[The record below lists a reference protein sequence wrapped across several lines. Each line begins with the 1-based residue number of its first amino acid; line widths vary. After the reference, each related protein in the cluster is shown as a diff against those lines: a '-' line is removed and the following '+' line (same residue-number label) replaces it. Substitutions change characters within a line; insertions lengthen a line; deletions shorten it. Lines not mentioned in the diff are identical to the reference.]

1 MATRTHAAATAL
13 DTRDANAT
21 THRGRTVDHNGHGN
35 GEKTNGEKQS
45 NGDKTNDNKSNDKKS
60 NGAPRR
66 RSKDSKYRHV
76 FATHSKSSTT
86 CLSHES
92 EDVPSFVGFRNL
104 MILVLSRHPP
114 PDPPPPL
121 TPPPQS
127 SPTCD

>member
-13 DTRDANAT
+13 DTHDANAA
-21 THRGRTVDHNGHGN
+21 THRGRTTEYNGHGN

-45 NGDKTNDNKSNDKKS
+45 NGDNNDKKS

-121 TPPPQS
+121 TPPQS